1 MTGRLILA
9 IISTILEEVAIVVIV
24 RWGLPQVEIQIP
36 LWGLIIMMV
45 AWATYSILTYRL
57 GTRALMSKQVAGLPN
72 MIGTKGKIASPLT
85 PEGLVRIRG
94 ELWVAKSDGGEMKP
108 GCEVTV
114 VRQERLK
121 LVVRESSNT
130 DNLEVTD

>member
-36 LWGLIIMMV
+36 LWGLIMMMV